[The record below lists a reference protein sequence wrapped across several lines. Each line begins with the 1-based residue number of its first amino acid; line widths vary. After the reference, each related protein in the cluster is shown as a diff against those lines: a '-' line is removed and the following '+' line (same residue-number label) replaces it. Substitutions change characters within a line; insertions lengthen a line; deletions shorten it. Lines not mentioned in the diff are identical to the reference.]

1 MRDSLVNRQWR
12 HSFRVLAAGL
22 LSGLAASGLAAES
35 SFGPLVFAGS
45 GSNLPPVRLLAEAF
59 GRIRSEIKIEVPAS
73 IGSHGGIRAAADGAV
88 AAGLISRPLR
98 EGEKGL
104 GLTVLPY
111 ARTAVVIGAHPSVA
125 DEGITFE
132 ELVQI
137 YRGAKTRWRD
147 GREIIVLTREPGD
160 SSIEV
165 LERKIPGFQEAYAES
180 QRAKRW
186 TTLYTD
192 QEMNRV
198 LARTPYALGLSDTGA
213 ITAEQLPIK
222 ALKVNGVPP
231 TPENVS
237 SGRYPLVKTLAFVFQ
252 KDKLPTGARA
262 FLEFVR
268 SRDGGRILRANGYL
282 PGE

>member
-1 MRDSLVNRQWR
+1 MKLSSRGIGTLCI
-12 HSFRVLAAGL
+12 AAGVL
-22 LSGLAASGLAAES
+22 WVLSVSAVAGES
-35 SFGPLVFAGS
+35 PSRPLVFAGS
-45 GSNLPPVRLLAEAF
+45 GSNLPIARILTEAF
-59 GRIRSEIKIEVPAS
+59 RRIRPEIKIEVPAS
-73 IGSHGGIRAAADGAV
+73 IGSTGGIRAVAEGTV

-98 EGEKGL
+98 EQEKGL

-111 ARTAVVIGAHPSVA
+111 ARTAIVIGTHPSVA
-125 DEGITFE
+125 DDGITFD
-132 ELVQI
+132 ELAAI
-137 YRGAKTRWRD
+137 YRGMKTRWRD

-165 LERKIPGFQEAYAES
+165 LEREISGFREAYAES

-198 LARTPYALGLSDTGA
+198 LARTPHALGLSDTGV
-213 ITAEQLPIK
+213 ITAEQIPIK

-252 KDKLPTGARA
+252 KDKLPAGARA
-262 FLEFVR
+262 FLDFVL
-268 SRDGGRILRANGYL
+268 SKEGGKILRANGYL